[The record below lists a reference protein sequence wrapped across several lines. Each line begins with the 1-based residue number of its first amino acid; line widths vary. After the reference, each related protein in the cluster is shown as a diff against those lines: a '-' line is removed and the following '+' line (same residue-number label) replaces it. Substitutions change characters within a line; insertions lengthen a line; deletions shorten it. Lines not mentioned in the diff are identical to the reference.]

1 MADYYLEKNRRKRKN
16 IRRKKKQREKIF
28 LATFFCICMIV
39 GFGLMVFAVKH
50 AREFENVRDTKA
62 AGLGDEKSTTKNVDD
77 IDDDSWQMLMDD
89 KVNDLLA
96 QGYTE
101 ADAKKESKNWVAVP
115 GTSEHHLGLAVDINS
130 DVDIN
135 DPNASDQTEILYQWL
150 KENAHR
156 YGFILRYPPGKEDI
170 TGVNYEPWHYRYVG
184 VENAEKIYES
194 GLTLEEYLGN

>member
-1 MADYYLEKNRRKRKN
+1 
-16 IRRKKKQREKIF
+16 
-28 LATFFCICMIV
+28 
-39 GFGLMVFAVKH
+39 MVASGY
-50 AREFENVRDTKA
+50 RSEE
-62 AGLGDEKSTTKNVDD
+62 LQ
-77 IDDDSWQMLMDD
+77 QMLMDD